1 VSQDDASGGRCEIC
15 GEGGAVELLQD
26 CFRCGRR
33 YHLNPYNNQP
43 GKDCGDAVIGASLG
57 VQYLCDICLEE
68 LNVDATAGRQPA
80 AAAPLVPPA
89 PPPPPPA
96 PSRAPGET
104 PRRRYRRQ
112 EPS

>member
-1 VSQDDASGGRCEIC
+1 VTEDTAPAGRCEIC
-15 GEGGAVELLQD
+15 GEDGAAELLQD
-26 CFRCGRR
+26 CFHCGRR

-57 VQYLCDICLEE
+57 VHYLCDVCLEE
-68 LNVDATAGRQPA
+68 LSEEATTGETARA
-80 AAAPLVPPA
+80 ASTAPHA
-89 PPPPPPA
+89 PTPPPA
-96 PSRAPGET
+96 APRDPGAT